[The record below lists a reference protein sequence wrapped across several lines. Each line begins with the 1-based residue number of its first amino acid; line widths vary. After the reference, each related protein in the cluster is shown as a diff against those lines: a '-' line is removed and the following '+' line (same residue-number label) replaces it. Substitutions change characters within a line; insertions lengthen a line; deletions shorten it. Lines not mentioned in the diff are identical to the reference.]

1 MFSTYARIIKQITP
15 AVLVIYSKHSQI
27 WDLNLKY
34 ISTPESFSL
43 WDPTFNLKSAPTD
56 CKANRLFRFSI
67 DMTIIYQTLNAPATT
82 LASPLGTNSLV
93 RFVSTSINQDVNPNI
108 DNTHVNLTKG
118 DRILIGVAIRFK
130 QGVLLFDSQTR
141 PNTWDLTPETIPIAG
156 VFNEVGASIGIRTN
170 ENNYTISVDDKDVY
184 TFQKRVREDAT
195 GVSYL
200 ANTDKPSI
208 LSNPVAV
215 VISRV

>member
-1 MFSTYARIIKQITP
+1 
-15 AVLVIYSKHSQI
+15 
-27 WDLNLKY
+27 
-34 ISTPESFSL
+34 
-43 WDPTFNLKSAPTD
+43 
-56 CKANRLFRFSI
+56 
-67 DMTIIYQTLNAPATT
+67 MTIIYQKLNAPATT

-93 RFVSTSINQDVNPNI
+93 RFVSTSINRDVDSTI

-130 QGVLLFDSQTR
+130 QGKLLFDSQSK
-141 PNTWDLTPETIPIAG
+141 PNTWDLNPETIPIAG
-156 VFNEVGASIGIRTN
+156 VFGEIGASIGIRTN

-184 TFQKRVREDAT
+184 TFQKRIREDAT

-200 ANTDKPSI
+200 ANAGQPSA

-215 VISRV
+215 LISGI